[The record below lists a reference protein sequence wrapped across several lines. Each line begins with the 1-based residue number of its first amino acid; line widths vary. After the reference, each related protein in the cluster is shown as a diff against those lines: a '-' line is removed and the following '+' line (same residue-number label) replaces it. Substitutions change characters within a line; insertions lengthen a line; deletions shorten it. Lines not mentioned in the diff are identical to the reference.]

1 MGHVVGLV
9 HEEGVRLD
17 GARLVGLVTRM
28 GDGGAEAH
36 VADALDRMEQAMM
49 RIEGLY
55 ADADMPA
62 IRRQAGALATLATEV
77 GMTSLARVA
86 ADVEVCAARGDMVAF
101 AATTARLRRV
111 AARSLGAMGA
121 LRGSAV

>member
-1 MGHVVGLV
+1 MGQVVRLV

-28 GDGGAEAH
+28 GDGGANQH
-36 VADALDRMEQAMM
+36 LTHALDRMEQATM
-49 RIEGLY
+49 RLDSLY
-55 ADADMPA
+55 ADGNMRA
-62 IRRQAGALATLATEV
+62 IRREAGALVALATEI

-86 ADVEVCAARGDMVAF
+86 GDVEDCAARGDTVAF
-101 AATTARLRRV
+101 AATSARLRRI
-111 AARSLGAMGA
+111 AARSLGAMDI